1 MKLLLDTDIGS
12 DIDDAICLAYL
23 LMHPECDLLGIT
35 TVSGEPQKRAA
46 LASAICRHIGKDVP
60 IYPGADHPLII
71 DQRQTKAQ
79 QGVQLKNWSHQKN
92 FPPKQ
97 AVSFLAERI
106 LANPNEVTLLTIG
119 PLTNIALLF
128 SIYPEVA
135 PALGTIVIMGG
146 HFLNGDDV
154 KRTQEWNILLDPHAA
169 RIVYQTSVSLHQSI
183 GLDVTKKVRL
193 AVEEIQDRFTHPA
206 LAPVIDF
213 AQIWF
218 DDNQAI
224 IFHDPLAAVSIFD
237 PDVCEFQEGRVGIK
251 INPETGLLTETTF
264 DLRDDL
270 RPHQIAVRVD
280 VNRFFKSFFDVFK

>member
-23 LMHPECDLLGIT
+23 LMHPESDLLGIT

-79 QGVQLKNWSHQKN
+79 QGVQLKNWHHQKN

-135 PALGTIVIMGG
+135 PALGAIVIMGG
-146 HFLNGDDV
+146 HFLNTDDV

-183 GLDVTKKVRL
+183 GLDVTKTVRL
-193 AVEEIQDRFTHPA
+193 PVEEVQARFTHPA

-218 DDNQAI
+218 DDNQDI

-251 INPETGLLTETTF
+251 INPETGLLTATTF
-264 DLRDDL
+264 DSGDGLK
-270 RPHQIAVRVD
+270 PHQIAVRVE
-280 VNRFFKSFFDVFK
+280 VNRFFKLFFDVFR